1 MMNLELLSPLA
12 QEYPDKITHFL
23 DSSAS
28 VAQFSPNGQLLAA
41 GRDDGTVEVWDLH
54 TYRVMRRLEGHVKGV
69 VSVSWSR
76 NSRYLLTSSRDF
88 TCAVW
93 DLAVPSRTG
102 CKRDTVWFESPLT
115 GAVFHPRTSHVILAT
130 VTTNEC
136 VLVDLRK
143 SRLAGRWYLYDA
155 EEEYSRSTGVTTAR
169 FTPDGQYVWAGTAA
183 GGLMIFD
190 VASKQL
196 ILSCSLETKAAMRL
210 LEVDPTGRYFGA
222 IFTDRTVRVCS
233 VTLPDFSHPPAS
245 TPPAPDSPA
254 PIQPNGHTPSITLTS
269 AASPIPAIS
278 PLPAEGEEDEPGV
291 AIEHTYS
298 DQIGRSA
305 WTGLSWS
312 PDGECLLAGSADKG
326 SHKLFIWYRSGR
338 GGLAKVLEDRG
349 VGVEDV
355 AWHPYLPLIAS
366 VSNNG
371 RINLWSAL
379 RKENWSAFAPAF
391 EELEENIDYEERE
404 DEFDIEDEDE
414 IRRRKRAIEEMDV
427 DIGGTPPPPRRA
439 KIRVDRQHLA
449 PMPFHE
455 GVGVNGVD
463 TVDAEDEGIDVDGG
477 IEESES
483 EDDPDFFPPVELE
496 D

>member
-1 MMNLELLSPLA
+1 VLYANFCIP
-12 QEYPDKITHFL
+12 
-23 DSSAS
+23 SARRPP
-28 VAQFSPNGQLLAA
+28 FSLPPTFTSCHARSGLIYFVHADAA
-41 GRDDGTVEVWDLH
+41 MGR
-54 TYRVMRRLEGHVKGV
+54 
-69 VSVSWSR
+69 WSR

-93 DLAVPSRTG
+93 DLAIPSRTG
-102 CKRDTVWFESPLT
+102 CKRDTVWFESPVT
-115 GAVFHPRTSHVILAT
+115 GAVFHPGSSHIILAT
-130 VTTNEC
+130 LSTNEC
-136 VLVDLRK
+136 VLLDLRK
-143 SRLAGRWYLYDA
+143 PRSQGRWYLFDE
-155 EEEYSRSTGVTTAR
+155 EEEYSRATGITSAR
-169 FTPDGQYVWAGTAA
+169 FTPDGAYVWAGTAA
-183 GGLMIFD
+183 GGFMIFD
-190 VASKQL
+190 VGTKQL

-210 LEVDPTGRYFGA
+210 LEVDPTGKYFGA

-233 VTLPDFSHPPAS
+233 VTLPDFNHPQLPSPTPAV
-245 TPPAPDSPA
+245 DSPA
-254 PIQPNGHTPSITLTS
+254 PASGPEHQANGTPQITLTS
-269 AASPIPAIS
+269 HS
-278 PLPAEGEEDEPGV
+278 PLPPNGNGSLPPEGEEEEPGV

-379 RKENWSAFAPAF
+379 RKENWSAFAPGF

-414 IRRRKRAIEEMDV
+414 IRKRKRAIEEVDV
-427 DIGGTPPPPRRA
+427 DIGGTPPPPKRIRGRA
-439 KIRVDRQHLA
+439 ERMTRVPARGSVDR
-449 PMPFHE
+449 HE
-455 GVGVNGVD
+455 EADGEVD
-463 TVDAEDEGIDVDGG
+463 VEGF
-477 IEESES
+477 EESES
-483 EDDPDFFPPVELE
+483 EDEVDFFPPVILE
-496 D
+496 E

>member
-1 MMNLELLSPLA
+1 ALPGPLA
-12 QEYPDKITHFL
+12 QEYPDKITHSL

-41 GRDDGTVEVWDLH
+41 GRGDDGTVEIWDLH
-54 TYRVMRRLEGHVKGV
+54 TYRVMRRLEGHARGV
-69 VSVSWSR
+69 VSVAWSR
-76 NSRYLLTSSRDF
+76 NSRYLLTSSKDF

-93 DLAVPSRTG
+93 DLAVEGRTA
-102 CKRDTVWFESPLT
+102 CKRDTVWFPSPLT

-130 VTTNEC
+130 LSTHEC

-143 SRLAGRWYLYDA
+143 PRKQGRWYLYNA
-155 EEEYSRSTGVTTAR
+155 EEGYSKSTGVTSAR

-183 GGLMIFD
+183 GDLMIFD
-190 VASKQL
+190 TASKM
-196 ILSCSLETKAAMRL
+196 LSPAAN
-210 LEVDPTGRYFGA
+210 V
-222 IFTDRTVRVCS
+222 
-233 VTLPDFSHPPAS
+233 
-245 TPPAPDSPA
+245 DSPA
-254 PIQPNGHTPSITLTS
+254 PAPGADGAAPNGLPKITVHTS
-269 AASPIPAIS
+269 ASASPHAPNGSLPPTTPTPAGAD
-278 PLPAEGEEDEPGV
+278 PGAEVDADAEGEGEGEGGI
-291 AIEHTYS
+291 AIEHIYS

-379 RKENWSAFAPAF
+379 RKENWSAFAPGF

-404 DEFDIEDEDE
+404 DEFDIV
-414 IRRRKRAIEEMDV
+414 RALSS
-427 DIGGTPPPPRRA
+427 TPHS
-439 KIRVDRQHLA
+439 HLSCIL
-449 PMPFHE
+449 
-455 GVGVNGVD
+455 
-463 TVDAEDEGIDVDGG
+463 T
-477 IEESES
+477 
-483 EDDPDFFPPVELE
+483 
-496 D
+496 

>member
-12 QEYPDKITHFL
+12 QEYPDKITHSL

-41 GRDDGTVEVWDLH
+41 GRGDDGTVEIWDLH
-54 TYRVMRRLEGHVKGV
+54 TYRVMRRLEGHAKGV
-69 VSVSWSR
+69 VSVAWSR
-76 NSRYLLTSSRDF
+76 NSRYLLTSSKDF

-93 DLAVPSRTG
+93 DLAVESRTA
-102 CKRDTVWFESPLT
+102 CKRDTVWFQSPLT
-115 GAVFHPRTSHVILAT
+115 GAVFHPHTSHVILAT
-130 VTTNEC
+130 VSTNEC
-136 VLVDLRK
+136 VIVDLRK
-143 SRLAGRWYLYDA
+143 PRKEGRWWLYNPD
-155 EEEYSRSTGVTTAR
+155 EPYSKATGVTSAR
-169 FTPDGQYVWAGTAA
+169 FTPDGAYVWAGTAA
-183 GGLMIFD
+183 GDLMIFD
-190 VASKQL
+190 TASKTL
-196 ILSCSLETKAAMRL
+196 IISCPLETKAAVRR
-210 LEVDPTGRYFGA
+210 LEVDPTGRFFGA

-233 VTLPDFSHPPAS
+233 VTLPDFNQPQPLSPP
-245 TPPAPDSPA
+245 PNVDFPADA
-254 PIQPNGHTPSITLTS
+254 LDGELPNGNTPQIIINSTG
-269 AASPIPAIS
+269 S
-278 PLPAEGEEDEPGV
+278 PLHINGSVPPEEEGEGGI
-291 AIEHTYS
+291 AIEHIYS

-379 RKENWSAFAPAF
+379 RKENWSAFAPGF

-414 IRRRKRAIEEMDV
+414 IRRRKRAIEEVEV
-427 DIGGTPPPPRRA
+427 DIGGTPPPPKRP
-439 KIRVDRQHLA
+439 KERVDRQHTLPA
-449 PMPFHE
+449 E
-455 GVGVNGVD
+455 D
-463 TVDAEDEGIDVDGG
+463 DAEVDVEGG

-483 EDDPDFFPPVELE
+483 EDDADFFPPVVLE